1 MALSAIPLDQYREVI
16 TENYLGGVDAEDL
29 ALLLLEKYQVEVS
42 MRTIQRRLQDWGV
55 KKLVRVVYSQ
65 ELRLAIIS
73 LYFEFRA
80 NDVVMLHIL
89 HSRGFKT
96 AECSL
101 YRLRRSMGLK
111 RRVSVFQREESD
123 DELRRVV
130 EEELDNGQ
138 IEAYGRT
145 LLDSHFRSHGF
156 NFARCGLY

>member
-1 MALSAIPLDQYREVI
+1 MAPSAIPLDQYREVI

-42 MRTIQRRLQDWGV
+42 VRTIQRRLQDWGV

-89 HSRGFKT
+89 HSRGFKI

-145 LLDSHFRSHGF
+145 LLDSHFPSHGF